1 MQQASRDF
9 RSASLTSVVRVRAI
23 TLDLDDTL
31 WPIAPV
37 MQRAERE
44 LDAWLRE
51 HCPRTA
57 AAYPVDAM
65 RALRDRIA
73 DENPHLAHDFSAQ
86 RRLSLRE
93 ALLAHGYDDDHVDA
107 AFAAFYAERN
117 RVECYVDALP
127 ALERLGAR
135 YPLAAIT
142 NGNADLDAIGL
153 ASLFRFSL
161 HASKFGTAKPAAD
174 IFHAACERLGLD
186 PTEVLHVGDD
196 PELDV
201 IGAHRA
207 GLRSVWLHR
216 GATGWREASGQSEI
230 QPDLIVRDLA
240 ELADALDSG
249 AIR

>member
-1 MQQASRDF
+1 MRIEA
-9 RSASLTSVVRVRAI
+9 LTGMRIRAI
-23 TLDLDDTL
+23 TFDLDDTL

-37 MQRAERE
+37 MLRAEQR
-44 LDAWLRE
+44 LDVWLRI

-57 AAYPVDAM
+57 AAYPLAAM

-73 DENPHLAHDFSAQ
+73 DENPHIAHDFSAQ

-93 ALLAHGYDDDHVDA
+93 ALLPHGYDDEHVDT

-117 RVECYVDALP
+117 RIEYYIDTLP
-127 ALERLGAR
+127 ALDRLRVR

-142 NGNADLDAIGL
+142 NGNADLEAIGL
-153 ASLFRFSL
+153 APYFRFSL
-161 HASKFGTAKPAAD
+161 RAGAFGTAKPAAE
-174 IFHAACERLGLD
+174 IFHAACTRLGLAPD
-186 PTEVLHVGDD
+186 EVLHVGDD

-216 GATGWREASGQSEI
+216 GSATWTEASAQCEVH
-230 QPDLIVRDLA
+230 PDLTVRDLG
-240 ELADALDSG
+240 ELVAALGDVLEPDAP
-249 AIR
+249 ANPR